1 MELRDLFEHSIVGIE
16 EGKIIATAR
25 FNKEHPVY
33 LGHFHGA
40 QVPPGVCQLR
50 RIRALGSELLGKP
63 LMLGSARDIKF
74 LSMHNPFDDEELSV
88 EISYRQNGDAVEVNA
103 TLADGERKVLKLN
116 GEYRDGYGL

>member
-1 MELRDLFEHSIVGIE
+1 M
-16 EGKIIATAR
+16 
-25 FNKEHPVY
+25 Y
-33 LGHFHGA
+33 LGHFPGA
-40 QVPPGVCQLR
+40 PVTPGVCQLR
-50 RIRALGSELLGKP
+50 LIRAIVSEVLGKP

>member
-1 MELRDLFEHSIVGIE
+1 MELRDLFEHSIVGAE

-33 LGHFHGA
+33 LGHFPGA
-40 QVPPGVCQLR
+40 PVTPGVCQLWL
-50 RIRALGSELLGKP
+50 IRAIVSEVLGKP